1 MHGIYIGDLIP
12 VVNGKMMKKSEKNIA
27 PQKHGGHREETIKR
41 RRIRVHAA
49 WLLLP
54 ATLGPG
60 ALIALQEACYT
71 LAALLAMAAAVAATI
86 GAATVRTVW
95 R

>member
-1 MHGIYIGDLIP
+1 M
-12 VVNGKMMKKSEKNIA
+12 A
-27 PQKHGGHREETIKR
+27 PIKR